1 MHQGACKQ
9 EQARP
14 TATAYSC
21 LPQQIYRLLAQCKD
35 YQRELCGPALALSR
49 FIDLLLFQIQ
59 NVHSS
64 GKQDILGLWVP
75 SMERRRCVCS
85 QSPSLIKLE
94 GVGGPLGAGEF
105 PSRPTVTQRE
115 ETWSTR
121 SQRLSQISTFKKKR
135 KKERKKK
142 AVDANWI
149 LIVCVFLAAVG
160 IRSRRSHQFCLPLTP
175 LVIVRRRH
183 MFWCLRSLQE
193 MVEMHFGSGR
203 KRSPG
208 GLLEE
213 TGAAVVSHH

>member
-1 MHQGACKQ
+1 MHQGACEQ

-75 SMERRRCVCS
+75 SMESRRCVLSVTRADKTGGSRGPSEQERPLPTPPHRDTKRGDVKHEISAS
-85 QSPSLIKLE
+85 QPDFY
-94 GVGGPLGAGEF
+94 V
-105 PSRPTVTQRE
+105 
-115 ETWSTR
+115 
-121 SQRLSQISTFKKKR
+121 KKK
-135 KKERKKK
+135 KI

-183 MFWCLRSLQE
+183 M
-193 MVEMHFGSGR
+193 
-203 KRSPG
+203 
-208 GLLEE
+208 
-213 TGAAVVSHH
+213 